1 MKYTG
6 VKHIGRSGSSSEYMT
21 FGYEDSFIHQGVWYR
36 RDIFNG
42 RCYRMQEP
50 GGVHSR
56 LEREGGMARRRISA
70 ALFSQL
76 LDECEKRISEVE
88 SAVRGE
94 GGMVG

>member
-1 MKYTG
+1 MKSIC

-42 RCYRMQEP
+42 RCYRLQES

-56 LEREGGMARRRISA
+56 LEREGGMARRRVSA
-70 ALFSQL
+70 ALFAQL
-76 LDECEKRISEVE
+76 FKECEARISEAE
-88 SAVRGE
+88 KRGAA
-94 GGMVG
+94 